1 MGKKRNQGRPGG
13 GRQGG
18 SGGQGN
24 SGGQGSGRTAET
36 AMMVRFRSW
45 YRSHLAEVGALHEH
59 LEVDEAVEVLTD
71 LFAMTRD
78 LRPRG
83 SFAQPNA
90 ELLEAV
96 FDQIESD
103 LSGDESEADL
113 DDTLFTVA
121 EVVEHFLDFLTDE
134 DLWTGTDEE
143 LDECQAVLDEVL
155 DLAGSFIDAVLD
167 DLAEVDEVPADT
179 MLSAVRATALV
190 HAADVVVEH
199 LASTEEA
206 TLTERSAREIV
217 GEAGIPSAGS
227 TPSDDSVRIPVSAW
241 WDALVGSAVLESE
254 GATASLGEAAVLWR
268 SSATT
273 EAVAERIAYVA
284 RFVELWLLSAQK
296 ALAAA
301 DTEDGAFAPAE
312 RAVTTTD
319 AVLVRIAVACQ
330 AQMHPGLVVG
340 ELVDELAA
348 DSGVSLEEA
357 LDERERMVG
366 SAERML
372 DDAAEL
378 GLLLHSP
385 AFGYVVPE
393 GLAPVLAAVVRAS
406 IVLLSEREAT
416 RLEILD
422 EATQETA
429 TAYTLHVALLGT
441 KPVVWRRLELSSE
454 SSLRDLHLAL
464 QLSLGWTDA
473 QPHYFSVG
481 VPDEEQAP
489 IGSPSDA
496 EELGEDLIDE
506 SGVALADVLEE
517 EQDELFYVYDLEDE
531 WRHVIRLESM
541 APLSAALPRCTGAQG
556 AAPLDASGGPAAWID
571 TVRAASDPSSPDYA
585 ETLEAL
591 GLEPGA
597 SFDPTAVDIDG
608 INRSLGLLRSG
619 L

>member
-1 MGKKRNQGRPGG
+1 MGKKRNQGRSGS
-13 GRQGG
+13 GRSGDQGG
-18 SGGQGN
+18 SGG
-24 SGGQGSGRTAET
+24 GRTAET
-36 AMMVRFRSW
+36 ALMVRFRSW
-45 YRSHLAEVGALHEH
+45 YRKHLADVGALHEH
-59 LEVDEAVEVLTD
+59 LEVDETVEVLTD

-83 SFAQPNA
+83 SFAQPDA

-96 FDQIESD
+96 FDQIEAD
-103 LSGDESEADL
+103 LSGEENEADL

-121 EVVEHFLDFLTDE
+121 EVIEHFLDFLSDE

-155 DLAGSFIDAVLD
+155 DLAGSFVEAVLD
-167 DLAEVDEVPADT
+167 DLSDLEEVPAEEQ
-179 MLSAVRATALV
+179 LSAVRATVLV

-199 LASTEEA
+199 LAAAEEA
-206 TLTERSAREIV
+206 RLTERTAREIAV
-217 GEAGIPSAGS
+217 EAGIPSAGS
-227 TPSDDSVRIPVSAW
+227 TPSDDAVRIPVSAW

-254 GATASLGEAAVLWR
+254 GSGASLGEAAVLWR
-268 SSATT
+268 SSDAH
-273 EAVAERIAYVA
+273 EAVAERVAYVA
-284 RFVELWLLSAQK
+284 RFLELWTLSAQA
-296 ALAAA
+296 ALIAS
-301 DTEDGAFAPAE
+301 DDEEGAFSPAE

-330 AQMHPGLVVG
+330 AAMHPGLVVG

-348 DSGVSLEEA
+348 EIGVALDEA
-357 LDERERMVG
+357 LDERERAVG

-385 AFGYVVPE
+385 EFGYVVPE
-393 GLAPVLAAVVRAS
+393 GLAPVLASVVRATV
-406 IVLLSEREAT
+406 VLLGEREAT

-422 EATQETA
+422 EATQDTA

-473 QPHYFSVG
+473 QPHYFSVD

-496 EELGEDLIDE
+496 EELGAAMIDE
-506 SGVALADVLEE
+506 SSVVLAEVLEA

-531 WRHVIRLESM
+531 WRHVIRLEAIS
-541 APLSAALPRCTGAQG
+541 PLTAALPRCTQARG
-556 AAPLDASGGPAAWID
+556 AAPLDASGGPAAWAD
-571 TVRAASDPSSPDYA
+571 TVRAATDPSSPDHA
-585 ETLEAL
+585 EALDAL
-591 GLEPGA
+591 GLAAGA
-597 SFDPTAVDIDG
+597 SFDPAAVDVDG

-619 L
+619 T

>member
-1 MGKKRNQGRPGG
+1 MGKKRNQGRSGG
-13 GRQGG
+13 GQGG
-18 SGGQGN
+18 SGGQG
-24 SGGQGSGRTAET
+24 GGRTAET
-36 AMMVRFRSW
+36 ALMVRFRSW
-45 YRSHLAEVGALHEH
+45 YRSHLAEVGMQHEH
-59 LEVDEAVEVLTD
+59 LEADEAVEVLTD

-83 SFAQPNA
+83 SFAQPDA

-96 FDQIESD
+96 FDQIEAD
-103 LSGDESEADL
+103 LSGEESEADL

-155 DLAGSFIDAVLD
+155 DLAGSFVEAVLD
-167 DLAEVDEVPADT
+167 DLAELDEVPAEEQ
-179 MLSAVRATALV
+179 LSAVRATALV

-199 LASTEEA
+199 LAADDGA
-206 TLTERSAREIV
+206 TLTERAAREIAV
-217 GEAGIPSAGS
+217 EAGISSAGS

-241 WDALVGSAVLESE
+241 WDALVGSAVLEQE
-254 GATASLGEAAVLWR
+254 GSAAGLGEAAVLWR
-268 SSATT
+268 SSDAH
-273 EAVAERIAYVA
+273 EAAAERVAYVA
-284 RFVELWLLSAQK
+284 RFLEQWILSAQT

-301 DTEDGAFAPAE
+301 DTEDGAFSPEE

-319 AVLVRIAVACQ
+319 AALVRIAVACQ
-330 AQMHPGLVVG
+330 AEIHPGLVVG

-348 DSGVSLEEA
+348 DSGVSLDEA

-366 SAERML
+366 TAERML
-372 DDAAEL
+372 DDTAEL

-385 AFGYVVPE
+385 EFGYAVPE
-393 GLAPVLAAVVRAS
+393 GLAPVLASVVRATV
-406 IVLLSEREAT
+406 VLLGEREAT

-422 EATQETA
+422 EATQDTA
-429 TAYTLHVALLGT
+429 TAYALHVALLGT

-496 EELGEDLIDE
+496 EEFGADLVDE
-506 SGVALADVLEE
+506 AGVALAEVLEQ

-531 WRHVIRLESM
+531 WRHVIRLEAI
-541 APLSAALPRCTGAQG
+541 APLSTALPRCTGARG
-556 AAPLDASGGPAAWID
+556 AAPLDVPGGPAAWAD
-571 TVRAASDPSSPDYA
+571 TVRAATDPSSADHA
-585 ETLEAL
+585 EALEAL
-591 GLEPGA
+591 GLAAGA
-597 SFDPTAVDIDG
+597 SFDPAAVDVDG
-608 INRSLGLLRSG
+608 INRSLGLLRSAV
-619 L
+619 

>member
-1 MGKKRNQGRPGG
+1 MGKKRNQGRSGG

-18 SGGQGN
+18 SGGQG
-24 SGGQGSGRTAET
+24 GGRTAET

-45 YRSHLAEVGALHEH
+45 YRSHLADVGALHEH
-59 LEVDEAVEVLTD
+59 LDVDEAVEVLTD

-83 SFAQPNA
+83 SFAQPDA
-90 ELLEAV
+90 DLLEAV

-103 LSGDESEADL
+103 LSGEESEADL

-155 DLAGSFIDAVLD
+155 DLAGSFVEAVLD
-167 DLAEVDEVPADT
+167 DLTELDDVPESQQLA
-179 MLSAVRATALV
+179 AVRATALV

-199 LASTEEA
+199 LAATEEA
-206 TLTERSAREIV
+206 TLTERAAREV
-217 GEAGIPSAGS
+217 VAAAGIASAGS
-227 TPSDDSVRIPVSAW
+227 TPSDDAVRIPVSAW
-241 WDALVGSAVLESE
+241 WDALVDSSVLEADGSRA
-254 GATASLGEAAVLWR
+254 GLGEAAVLWR
-268 SSATT
+268 SSDAHEAT
-273 EAVAERIAYVA
+273 AERIAYVA
-284 RFVELWLLSAQK
+284 RFLERWVLSAQDSLS
-296 ALAAA
+296 AS
-301 DTEDGAFAPAE
+301 DTENGAFSPRE
-312 RAVTTTD
+312 RAITTTD

-348 DSGVSLEEA
+348 DAEVELEEA

-366 SAERML
+366 AAERML
-372 DDAAEL
+372 DDAADL

-385 AFGYVVPE
+385 EFGYVVPE
-393 GLAPVLAAVVRAS
+393 GLTPVLASVVRAS
-406 IVLLSEREAT
+406 IVLLGERDAT

-422 EATQETA
+422 EATADTA
-429 TAYTLHVALLGT
+429 SAYALHVSLLGT

-481 VPDEEQAP
+481 VPDEESAP
-489 IGSPSDA
+489 IGSPADA
-496 EELGEDLIDE
+496 EELGSDLVDE
-506 SGVALADVLEE
+506 AGVALAEVLENV
-517 EQDELFYVYDLEDE
+517 QDELFYVYDLEDE
-531 WRHVIRLESM
+531 WRHVIRLESVS
-541 APLSAALPRCTGAQG
+541 PLRAALPRCTGARG
-556 AAPLDASGGPAAWID
+556 AAPIDAPGGPAAWAD
-571 TVRAASDPSSPDYA
+571 TVRAATDPLSADHA
-585 ETLEAL
+585 EALEAL
-591 GLEPGA
+591 GLAAGA
-597 SFDPTAVDIDG
+597 SFDPATVDVDG
-608 INRSLGLLRSG
+608 INRSLGLLRTG
-619 L
+619 I